1 MIAPL
6 ILVLLS
12 LAGITAS
19 LALPQL
25 SDLILLAAPC
35 VIASMILLLR
45 AYGQR
50 GKHGR
55 LPNGNAQRAK
65 RGKSIFQPKY
75 IVLDGSNIMHWKDG
89 TPQVETVR
97 EVVQYL
103 KVQGFS
109 PGVVFDANAGHIL
122 FGKYHHHGAMG
133 KQIGLPEDR
142 VMVVQKG
149 TPADPTI
156 LAAARDLG
164 ARIVTN
170 DRYTDW
176 SDTHPEVNDPG
187 RLIRGGYREGALWLD
202 LVTAV

>member
-1 MIAPL
+1 MPA
-6 ILVLLS
+6 
-12 LAGITAS
+12 
-19 LALPQL
+19 L

-35 VIASMILLLR
+35 AIASVFLLLR
-45 AYGQR
+45 AWFRR
-50 GKHGR
+50 GKTDR
-55 LPNGNAQRAK
+55 PLAK
-65 RGKSIFQPKY
+65 SKY
-75 IVLDGSNIMHWKDG
+75 IVLVGSNIMHWKDG

-156 LAAARDLG
+156 LAAARVLG

-170 DRYTDW
+170 DRYMDW
-176 SDTHPEVNDPG
+176 SDTHPEVQETG
-187 RLIRGGYREGALWLD
+187 RLIRGGYREGKLWLD

>member
-1 MIAPL
+1 MIVPI
-6 ILVLLS
+6 ILTLLS
-12 LAGITAS
+12 LAGITAA
-19 LALPQL
+19 LALHQL

-35 VIASMILLLR
+35 AAASAILLLR
-45 AYGQR
+45 GYFQR
-50 GKHGR
+50 GTF
-55 LPNGNAQRAK
+55 
-65 RGKSIFQPKY
+65 GKKSVTPKY

-89 TPQVETVR
+89 TPQIEAVR

-103 KVQGFS
+103 KGQGYS

-122 FGKYHHHGAMG
+122 FGKYLHHRAMG

-164 ARIVTN
+164 ASIVTN
-170 DRYTDW
+170 DRYKDW
-176 SDTHPEVNDPG
+176 SDTHPEVHDPG

-202 LVTAV
+202 MAVAS